1 MKRFELHIY
10 LLVVYYPNLII
21 HSPADTHAIF
31 FHRSKNERFYL
42 SGHLLIDLIERS
54 ASAKKR
60 GSKSSSA
67 GRRSSA
73 GGQLDAA
80 TAALLRDSLALRRTL
95 VTTYAGERLRRILD
109 WTLSSIDD
117 DVSAFTGRLTT
128 LERQLFRRGA
138 AAAAAHAAWKVGGSR
153 RIAVSG
159 MALRS
164 AAMGQRAAMLA
175 AAGGGGSGGG
185 GQTTAEEGEEER
197 ARAVT
202 PDGTGFGGRGG
213 GGGSKRMRVA

>member
-1 MKRFELHIY
+1 MSF
-10 LLVVYYPNLII
+10 LLY
-21 HSPADTHAIF
+21 
-31 FHRSKNERFYL
+31 RSKNERFYL

-54 ASAKKR
+54 ASSKKR
-60 GSKSSSA
+60 SSKSSS

-117 DVSAFTGRLTT
+117 DVSAFTDRLTT
-128 LERQLFRRGA
+128 LEMQLFRRGA
-138 AAAAAHAAWKVGGSR
+138 AAAAAHAAGKVGGSR

-175 AAGGGGSGGG
+175 AAGGGG

-197 ARAVT
+197 TRAVT
-202 PDGTGFGGRGG
+202 PDGTGIGGR
-213 GGGSKRMRVA
+213 GGSKRMRVA

>member
-1 MKRFELHIY
+1 MNCISTRS
-10 LLVVYYPNLII
+10 LIPKS
-21 HSPADTHAIF
+21 HNTLTQHTCHH

-60 GSKSSSA
+60 GSKSSS

-95 VTTYAGERLRRILD
+95 VTTYAGERLRRTLD

-117 DVSAFTGRLTT
+117 DVSAFTDRLTT
-128 LERQLFRRGA
+128 LEMQLFRRGA

-175 AAGGGGSGGG
+175 AAGGSGG
-185 GQTTAEEGEEER
+185 GQTTAEEREEER

>member
-1 MKRFELHIY
+1 MNCISTRS
-10 LLVVYYPNLII
+10 LIPKS
-21 HSPADTHAIF
+21 HNTLTKHTCHY

-60 GSKSSSA
+60 GSKSSS

-95 VTTYAGERLRRILD
+95 VTTYAGERLRRTLD

-117 DVSAFTGRLTT
+117 DVSAFTDRLTT
-128 LERQLFRRGA
+128 LEMQLFRRGA

-175 AAGGGGSGGG
+175 AAGGGGGG
-185 GQTTAEEGEEER
+185 GQTTAEEREEER

-213 GGGSKRMRVA
+213 SKRMRVA

>member
-1 MKRFELHIY
+1 MPKSHNTLTQHTC
-10 LLVVYYPNLII
+10 
-21 HSPADTHAIF
+21 HD

-60 GSKSSSA
+60 GSKSSS

-95 VTTYAGERLRRILD
+95 VTTYAGERLRRTLD

-117 DVSAFTGRLTT
+117 DVSAFTDRLTT
-128 LERQLFRRGA
+128 LEMQLFRRGA

-175 AAGGGGSGGG
+175 AAGGGG
-185 GQTTAEEGEEER
+185 QTTAEEGEEER

-213 GGGSKRMRVA
+213 SKRMRVA